1 MHFQRVCLKDSRWL
15 PEISFD
21 FGCKSGRLIEDV
33 YIPPY
38 SVRGGK
44 TKFDSWSVIVLVDDK
59 EEKEQVRNEL
69 VQRNNSA
76 EMTLYH
82 SAEIRR
88 VGGISVL
95 SILAFGTLV
104 STLEPRHVK
113 NTAEILHPVRT
124 VGRAGSRRSESRQG
138 IFFRI
143 NSHENKK

>member
-1 MHFQRVCLKDSRWL
+1 MEPPLFRSPVFRNVRYSYHFVHFQRVCLKDSRWL

-69 VQRNNSA
+69 VQRA
-76 EMTLYH
+76 ET
-82 SAEIRR
+82 I
-88 VGGISVL
+88 V
-95 SILAFGTLV
+95 
-104 STLEPRHVK
+104 PK
-113 NTAEILHPVRT
+113 
-124 VGRAGSRRSESRQG
+124 
-138 IFFRI
+138 
-143 NSHENKK
+143 